1 MEKSGLVEIKGEVN
15 VPGYLNYKKGL
26 TIKDYID
33 KAGGFNSFAETR
45 DVYIIYPNGMA
56 EQNSRLFSPK
66 VKEGSIIVINQR
78 TITGISKRSGAF
90 EILSAITSQAG
101 NIATTLL
108 TLMLL
113 VNQVSTSSNAG

>member
-33 KAGGFNSFAETR
+33 KAGGLILLKREM
-45 DVYIIYPNGMA
+45 YIIYPNGMA

-66 VKEGSIIVINQR
+66 VKEGQ
-78 TITGISKRSGAF
+78 
-90 EILSAITSQAG
+90 
-101 NIATTLL
+101 
-108 TLMLL
+108 
-113 VNQVSTSSNAG
+113 